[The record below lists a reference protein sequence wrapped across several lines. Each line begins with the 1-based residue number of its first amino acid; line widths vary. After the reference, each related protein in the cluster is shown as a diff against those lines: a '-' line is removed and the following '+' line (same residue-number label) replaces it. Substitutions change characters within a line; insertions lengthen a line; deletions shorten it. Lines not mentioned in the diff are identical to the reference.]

1 MIELTLGNC
10 HGRHLGEWLLG
21 GGGGFVGG
29 KNVMGSSVVN
39 GWGYE

>member
-21 GGGGFVGG
+21 EFVGG
-29 KNVMGSSVVN
+29 KNVTGSSVVN